1 MEISVTRSG
10 GGDLGDAVE
19 RCWEAP
25 MEDHD
30 LIEIENVEALSH
42 HHALICDVDGVR
54 VAVPGCYIEPGSE
67 VQRPGDRGK
76 LVLSVWL
83 ARKLGLVAPE
93 TGAWRPGAPTP
104 PVAHARESPFRS

>member
-1 MEISVTRSG
+1 
-10 GGDLGDAVE
+10 
-19 RCWEAP
+19 

-54 VAVPGCYIEPGSE
+54 VAVPGCYIEPGSD

-104 PVAHARESPFRS
+104 PVAHARESSFRS

>member
-1 MEISVTRSG
+1 
-10 GGDLGDAVE
+10 
-19 RCWEAP
+19 

-42 HHALICDVDGVR
+42 RHALICDVDGVR

>member
-1 MEISVTRSG
+1 
-10 GGDLGDAVE
+10 
-19 RCWEAP
+19 

-83 ARKLGLVAPE
+83 ARKLGLVAAE
-93 TGAWRPGAPTP
+93 TGAWLPGAPTP
-104 PVAHARESPFRS
+104 RVARAKESPVPGQCTSRASGQTHP

>member
-1 MEISVTRSG
+1 M
-10 GGDLGDAVE
+10 D

>member
-1 MEISVTRSG
+1 
-10 GGDLGDAVE
+10 
-19 RCWEAP
+19 

-76 LVLSVWL
+76 LILSVWL

>member
-1 MEISVTRSG
+1 M
-10 GGDLGDAVE
+10 E

-42 HHALICDVDGVR
+42 HHVLICDVDGVR
-54 VAVPGCYIEPGSE
+54 VAVPGWYIEPGSE
-67 VQRPGDRGK
+67 VRRPGDRGK

-83 ARKLGLVAPE
+83 ARKLGLVASE
-93 TGAWRPGAPTP
+93 AGESQLGAPTP
-104 PVAHARESPFRS
+104 AVADAIESPFPS